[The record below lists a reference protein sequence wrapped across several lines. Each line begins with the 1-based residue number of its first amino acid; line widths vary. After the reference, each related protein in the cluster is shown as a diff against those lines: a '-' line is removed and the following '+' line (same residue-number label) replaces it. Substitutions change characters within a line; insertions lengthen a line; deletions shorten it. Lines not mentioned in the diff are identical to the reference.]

1 MKVFFTVGSSPLY
14 HSKKLSAFLILRKND
29 RKMKGKS
36 IISSL
41 IMGVFFK
48 FGTSPLYQSQ
58 VLFLSFNFMCISSQK
73 IFGKCKTKG
82 VKGQGVKYDPPKG
95 VKISKWSKLNSDCR
109 FGFLSKKQHK
119 KVVFFFCIYHSKWV
133 KIGVKGQKQ
142 PRSDLSRG
150 QKSKLGKTQF

>member
-1 MKVFFTVGSSPLY
+1 MQKGTDSGRGPLPVTTSCASMAQISLSSASTTQSLPPVGGIVCSLLPLFFNKFVC
-14 HSKKLSAFLILRKND
+14 LSRLFYDLLV
-29 RKMKGKS
+29 MMT

-109 FGFLSKKQHK
+109 FGFLSKK
-119 KVVFFFCIYHSKWV
+119 
-133 KIGVKGQKQ
+133 
-142 PRSDLSRG
+142 
-150 QKSKLGKTQF
+150 

>member
-1 MKVFFTVGSSPLY
+1 MIFLFFSFVALVSGGVFSS
-14 HSKKLSAFLILRKND
+14 INV
-29 RKMKGKS
+29 
-36 IISSL
+36 SSL

-109 FGFLSKKQHK
+109 FGFLSKK
-119 KVVFFFCIYHSKWV
+119 
-133 KIGVKGQKQ
+133 
-142 PRSDLSRG
+142 
-150 QKSKLGKTQF
+150 

>member
-1 MKVFFTVGSSPLY
+1 MNKPTVKDFNGCPRKQTTKTSSSTIDFDCGKKYLPIALQSMIILV
-14 HSKKLSAFLILRKND
+14 SK
-29 RKMKGKS
+29 
-36 IISSL
+36 ISSL

-73 IFGKCKTKG
+73 IFGKCTAKG

-109 FGFLSKKQHK
+109 FGFLSKK
-119 KVVFFFCIYHSKWV
+119 
-133 KIGVKGQKQ
+133 
-142 PRSDLSRG
+142 
-150 QKSKLGKTQF
+150 

>member
-1 MKVFFTVGSSPLY
+1 MPRQL
-14 HSKKLSAFLILRKND
+14 ND
-29 RKMKGKS
+29 S
-36 IISSL
+36 LISSL

-95 VKISKWSKLNSDCR
+95 VQN
-109 FGFLSKKQHK
+109 F
-119 KVVFFFCIYHSKWV
+119 KVV
-133 KIGVKGQKQ
+133 KIK
-142 PRSDLSRG
+142 
-150 QKSKLGKTQF
+150 F

>member
-1 MKVFFTVGSSPLY
+1 MSRLSVHLQRQCVSQRVYAASLFIAAIVKIRFGDIRRRFTLPSFAGPGIFPF
-14 HSKKLSAFLILRKND
+14 LSI
-29 RKMKGKS
+29 S
-36 IISSL
+36 SSL

-73 IFGKCKTKG
+73 IFGKCTTKG

-109 FGFLSKKQHK
+109 FGFLSKK
-119 KVVFFFCIYHSKWV
+119 
-133 KIGVKGQKQ
+133 
-142 PRSDLSRG
+142 
-150 QKSKLGKTQF
+150 

>member
-1 MKVFFTVGSSPLY
+1 MKVGYRWSLIKILFISSVLVMY
-14 HSKKLSAFLILRKND
+14 QGASH
-29 RKMKGKS
+29 
-36 IISSL
+36 SSL
-41 IMGVFFK
+41 IMGVFFQ

-73 IFGKCKTKG
+73 IFGKCTTKG

-119 KVVFFFCIYHSKWV
+119 KVVFFFCIYHSKWF
-133 KIGVKGQKQ
+133 KIGFKGHKR
-142 PRSDLSRG
+142 PCSDLSRG
-150 QKSKLGKTQF
+150 QKSKLDKTKF